1 MATMNSL
8 AKRSNETRSTVLRRY
23 ALFAAIAISLF
34 ITGKK
39 HIAYKKEQRHKLEND
54 SDVNNSDNEF
64 SISIKRP
71 GFPEN
76 NPNLNYDDEKR
87 QSKYIGSGFAYS
99 TRRPG
104 DRLSLYN
111 ILKQKYWPDD
121 REKEAQ
127 YYSPAP
133 EDKVI
138 K

>member
-1 MATMNSL
+1 MANL
-8 AKRSNETRSTVLRRY
+8 ASRNTETRSSILRRY
-23 ALFAAIAISLF
+23 ALFASIAIALF

-39 HIAYKKEQRHKLEND
+39 HIAYKKELRHQKEND
-54 SDVNNSDNEF
+54 SDINNSDNEF
-64 SISIKRP
+64 EISVRRP

-76 NPNLNYDDEKR
+76 NPNLNYDDEGR

-111 ILKQKYWPDD
+111 VLKQTYWPDD
-121 REKEAQ
+121 KEKEAQ